1 MSIQTNREKDK
12 DECETIPEA
21 RLTPV
26 IVVPKDGMSA
36 SQLCQVHGEVGSED
50 IGVRLHEIK
59 QLAKFQKVWFQLGSW
74 LLWHGFHIVKG

>member
-59 QLAKFQKVWFQLGSW
+59 QLAKFQKPPLLGVF
-74 LLWHGFHIVKG
+74 LIFLPLPCDI